1 MQAYYNALAQ
11 SNLQLSANAN
21 AAGQQQAQ
29 FGAGLYGQGIGLTQA
44 QQLAGA
50 NLYGQ
55 GINLT
60 QQGQQFG
67 AGLFNTGAD
76 LQNKYYAG
84 QTAAYSPFATA
95 MDTSIGLEN
104 LAQQPLNLGINIG
117 GRTTAASA
125 DAGRLL
131 STGITNA
138 ASTMKPSNAYSAS
151 GNLFSGLAQNPMV
164 TGAINNAFGVSSS
177 APKYQIV
184 NGQLVQ
190 VA

>member
-1 MQAYYNALAQ
+1 
-11 SNLQLSANAN
+11 
-21 AAGQQQAQ
+21 
-29 FGAGLYGQGIGLTQA
+29 
-44 QQLAGA
+44 
-50 NLYGQ
+50 
-55 GINLT
+55 
-60 QQGQQFG
+60 
-67 AGLFNTGAD
+67 
-76 LQNKYYAG
+76 
-84 QTAAYSPFATA
+84 
-95 MDTSIGLEN
+95 MDTSSALER
-104 LAQQPLNLGINIG
+104 LAQTPLNLGINIG
-117 GRTTAASA
+117 GQTTAASA